1 MTHNEDAS
9 EELLN
14 LADTVP
20 QDQLSIPLIRSK
32 LTAKE
37 LRWFDLD
44 LAYHGEAHVL
54 GSWHS
59 YEFRLNYVRIMSIP
73 LGPA

>member
-1 MTHNEDAS
+1 MDLAVLNSNGIER
-9 EELLN
+9 LN

-20 QDQLSIPLIRSK
+20 VTHLSIALIRSK

-44 LAYHGEAHVL
+44 LAYYGEQYVL
-54 GSWHS
+54 RNWHY
-59 YEFRLNYVRIMSIP
+59 YEMRLNYVRQ
-73 LGPA
+73 L